1 MATAT
6 RREHPDVTVLRDV
19 PFDVYVQLVEGP
31 ANYHLRMAYHDGT
44 LEIVSPIKLEH
55 ERPSRRLALIVCAV
69 AEALGL
75 AYEGTENTTFK
86 RAGAGRLLGVGK
98 EPDKAFYIANVAR
111 LPRDREVDLN
121 AGDPPPD
128 LWIEVDNRASSAGR
142 LPIYAALGV
151 PEVWRYQAKSGRL
164 RFLRLA
170 GDHYEPI
177 ERSPSLPVLTPAL
190 VLEALSLGG
199 GLREVESNWVRL
211 LRDWTS
217 RLADD
222 RVGDQP

>member
-1 MATAT
+1 MPTAT
-6 RREHPDVTVLRDV
+6 RLQRSHVTVLRNV
-19 PFDVYVQLVEGP
+19 PYDVYAQLVEEP
-31 ANYHLRMAYHDGT
+31 ANYHLRMTYHDGT

-55 ERPSRRLALIVCAV
+55 ERPSRRLSLIVCAV

-75 AYEGTENTTFK
+75 SYEGTENTTFR
-86 RAGAGRLLGVGK
+86 RAGAGRLLGAGK

-111 LPRDREVDLN
+111 LPRDREVDLD

-128 LWIEVDNRASSAGR
+128 LWIEVDHRVSSAGR
-142 LPIYAALGV
+142 LPVYAALGV
-151 PEVWRYQAKSGRL
+151 PEVWRYRATSRRL
-164 RFLRLA
+164 RFLRLVD
-170 GDHYEPI
+170 GRYEAI

-199 GLREVESNWVRL
+199 GLRDVESDWVRL
-211 LRDWTS
+211 LREWAQ

-222 RVGDQP
+222 RPGGP